1 MDFVGKRKVWFLLA
15 LSLIVVGLISLAF
28 RGLNMGID
36 FQGGSLV
43 EYSFEER
50 VELEEINGILANM
63 DLKSGTTIQQM
74 QQDQGSGILIRSTA
88 WDAGQREEVLKA
100 IKQRFPSVTQL
111 RAESVW
117 PTIGKELLWK
127 AILSLVVAFVAIVIY
142 ISFRFEFKLA
152 LAAIVALLHD
162 VLIVVGF
169 FSVTGLEVG
178 IPFVAGLLTIVG
190 YSINDTIVI
199 FDRIRENKKYNRYKD
214 KKDLINASIKET
226 LPRTLST
233 SVTTLFSVLAILL
246 FGGVTLRVFM
256 VTMFIGFVAGTFSS
270 VFIASP
276 LVVSLDKI
284 PGR

>member
-1 MDFVGKRKVWFLLA
+1 MDFVGKRKIWFALA

-36 FQGGSLV
+36 FQGGSLL
-43 EYSFEER
+43 EYSFEEK

-63 DLKSGTTIQQM
+63 DLKSGTTLQYL

-88 WDAGQREEVLKA
+88 LDAGQREEVLKA
-100 IKQRFPSVTQL
+100 IKQRFPSVIQL

-127 AILSLVVAFVAIVIY
+127 AILSLVVAFIAIVVY

-214 KKDLINASIKET
+214 NKGLINASIKET

-246 FGGVTLRVFM
+246 FGGITLRVFM
-256 VTMFIGFVAGTFSS
+256 LTMFIGFVAGTFSS
-270 VFIASP
+270 IFIASP